1 MAKQPGSLVL
11 RPASNLQNTDRFY
24 QSSFS
29 TIQVSGVG
37 CQEDTAAREK
47 KTDDSRKKADGF
59 LPSVIGLLTPDT

>member
-1 MAKQPGSLVL
+1 VL

-37 CQEDTAAREK
+37 CQEDTEVSAQRTACDELSRV
-47 KTDDSRKKADGF
+47 DGSRKKADGF